1 MARRLMLIDI
11 RLRWGHRPWFH
22 PMGKLFLP
30 NLIML
35 GICLWNIS
43 LLRTTRSSRVNRLK
57 NIVWVQRNMRS
68 YGVPSRRRCIEIT
81 LSCIYLPGP

>member
-1 MARRLMLIDI
+1 
-11 RLRWGHRPWFH
+11 
-22 PMGKLFLP
+22 MGKLFLP

-35 GICLWNIS
+35 GISLWIVS
-43 LLRTTRSSRVNRLK
+43 LLRTTCTSRVNRLK
-57 NIVWVQRNMRS
+57 NIVWVQMNMRS